1 VAGGTLSVLEES
13 IALDEAPGPER
24 LAAIFSPEPFTVEEL
39 RAWLISPSSSSPRI
53 DCPRCLVDW
62 VVLEKSP

>member
-1 VAGGTLSVLEES
+1 MAGGTLSVQEES

-24 LAAIFSPEPFTVEEL
+24 LAAIFRPEPFTVEEL
-39 RAWLISPSSSSPRI
+39 RDWLSGPSSSAPSI
-53 DCPRCLVDW
+53 DCPHCQVEW